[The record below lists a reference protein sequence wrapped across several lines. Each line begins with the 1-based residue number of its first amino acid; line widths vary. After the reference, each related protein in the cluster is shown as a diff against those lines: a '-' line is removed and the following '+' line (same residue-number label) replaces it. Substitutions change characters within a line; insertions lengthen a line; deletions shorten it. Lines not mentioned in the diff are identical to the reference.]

1 MPLYKI
7 QAPDGNTY
15 EIEGPEGATQQQVA
29 MAVMAKHPMA
39 GKTTKELESAPS
51 APFSLSDLAK
61 ATSQGV
67 LGAGK
72 SFADVFGA
80 GPGISQELGNMS
92 NYLQSTMTQPRQEEM
107 ARRQE
112 LVSRAEKRG
121 ILPEIYANLA
131 GVGEAPLQSTGQ
143 AIGSSIP
150 TMVGGAAALA
160 ALPETAPA
168 GLVIGVEK
176 AVQVLMGAAQGVGET
191 KGDIHDQIKQAYI
204 DKGLSEREAEAKAI
218 EAQAYTAKNA
228 PLLIGGA
235 AFGALDAATGI
246 QSSGARALKEAFK
259 PGASKAAKEG
269 LEAALKNIAEKPLEA
284 PTAGKSLLHSA
295 LEESLPEGLQGGY
308 GQFATNVAMQN
319 QGFDTSAFQ
328 GVAGAAS
335 RDALAG
341 ALAGGAFS
349 PMAHSQSLSDYQADK
364 NLRAIKSARDE
375 EAKRLAFIENFNKEQ
390 EQTKTNLGINNVPLL
405 PAPSKEITKTQEEL
419 DSERLNNPLG
429 NLTKEELHPDIVKYI
444 DKYRKDNELPKLN
457 SYSIEDVR
465 DAMTNVNPEGEQG
478 ALDSFIAAKTGYK
491 GEEEYTPD
499 DVINAATKNSVAT
512 GTQGFK
518 DFLTRTTGVDDLN
531 AMSQPQ
537 LHSAFTALM
546 NLDRDLNDKEIILPE
561 GTNASRFTQ
570 KQYDSALKFVL
581 SDMKENKPIKDVI
594 EDIKGRTGLDNDRDA
609 QALLNKALKDE
620 DLTKTS
626 RDVFNVTK
634 DGEVVSTHD
643 SMKEAEAAVG
653 RKKGLEIQPDTV
665 TEIGPKAEQ
674 VEPETVRTPLPAGY
688 EIKKRKL
695 EAGTQPA
702 GYKITP
708 EGQQKSLVT
717 VKTLE
722 GIQDKI
728 DLMQGTRKQEA
739 AKILEDVQKHANTIE
754 NQAKELTRMEALGQ
768 SNTEKYKKDS
778 AQHARAKDILN
789 RRMESLL
796 NRVESLSAPL
806 KSKPVGKKQ
815 VVKEVHTVTKNGK
828 EIGSFPTNDAALK
841 SIVAQ
846 LSDKELTD
854 LVNDKRKGSI
864 KPHAQEELDLREAK
878 AQGKK
883 TSPEAKERIVG
894 LTPEAQEKIDE
905 LGKSLVAQL
914 DKFGLKSVGLKIVDQ
929 LKNGANGSYNQ
940 ARSLIKIAL
949 TATDPIKT
957 MRHESLH
964 ALKDLGF
971 FTEAQWKSL
980 EKQARETWVDKYLK
994 NTQTEIDGKIMSRY
1008 DGYKSLGFNDQNIL
1022 EEAIADAFADF
1033 KATKPPAGMIAA
1045 LFKRLENFFKAL
1057 REAFTG
1063 VGLEKPED
1071 IFSKI
1076 EKGELTP
1083 SKVRPDTWKADKPEL
1098 KEANAYFDEYGIKPY
1113 TSEGQVDMP
1122 LESDGEKFSLKQAY
1136 TEKDLAR
1143 EQRKKEEGK
1152 KFKVLKNDPITG
1164 LPMNQDGTVTLY
1176 YPTDNEG
1183 ARALARSKKLTPH
1196 SDTANKIWLTNE
1208 SSAPAIMNKPG
1219 MIDQPVGGANVLL
1232 KVDPSMIHLGEKH
1245 ADGRMDFFIPI
1256 AEGEA
1261 FAKKMAMTKMFTLN
1275 APRTKGLHPDR
1286 TLSQVSETITK
1297 TVEKWANATAE
1308 ERKQMLRDSRV
1319 ELMTQHNITQ
1329 LFGANSKL
1337 EKTNIGEHGLTFN
1350 GKMVMSTGLGF
1361 ASAQKINDEQIAT
1374 TCPKSAI
1381 CEDLC
1386 LGETSGQNLLYG
1398 GEGQYRAGP
1407 RLSQYLKT
1415 EALVVSPEA
1424 FTISLIRQISA
1435 FQRTANQLGFQPA
1448 IRLNVTSDFKPS
1460 MFEAVIK
1467 MFPDVMFYDY
1477 TKLETQ
1483 PIAPNHHLTYSST
1496 GASQIVNGEIIYN
1509 KESNWDRMVNKFLTK
1524 GKNVAMAF
1532 TSRDAMPKFV
1542 IDEKTGQRFEVW
1554 NGDEY
1559 DARFLD
1565 PAPKDGKGYIIG
1577 LTNKDNTTKPE
1588 DAAKEHK
1595 GFFLDYNKERDGDE
1609 LKILDQEK
1617 LKPGKP
1623 VEFIKKQQ
1631 EKLSLKTYYPTAEE
1645 AENAAHEKAP
1655 PETHEF
1661 KLFFGASRAKDEGRP
1676 QVMYHGT
1683 DQDITQFRENVPIF
1697 VSSNPEFAEQF
1708 ANRRVVQGQGGEMKI
1723 YPLWVRAETPFDYT
1737 NPDHVTQVTNALR
1750 QKDGRYIIDGENWYP
1765 ADIQESLADGA
1776 WNIIESKDVQDI
1788 LKKNGF
1794 DSFYVSEQ
1802 GTKNLAVFSANQVK
1816 SVTGNIGEF
1825 GANKDIRFSL
1835 PTISIPDFDYEKGNK
1850 FFKPQSK
1857 QDRQKGYK
1865 NSFKNPI
1872 HLKDGTRLSG
1882 FTDPMNQT
1890 TFYGY
1895 DKNEQVFTLRA
1906 NLLDADDIDFSRDSN
1921 YTANYVKNQLIN
1933 PEKFSLPSLSKN
1945 IKNIGLADER
1955 LNELIDT
1962 YVYTQSDAKKK
1973 TKAYIA
1979 YVSPKDFLNATISK
1993 RYRETIEAE
2002 KEPLDLNRL
2011 TKESQ
2016 PIILFVNETKSKKH
2030 ELDVTNYEGR
2040 HRMMALR
2047 DAGIEQVPVV
2057 LRFSS
2062 GENREPIDN
2071 LYLHPKKFNENEY
2084 GESGFVA
2091 ESLIPINYENR
2102 NEIKEKFSQS
2112 KIKYSLPPLSK
2123 DIEDRINETTTRREE
2138 KGYYQRMT
2146 EAITPDSFSY
2156 FRQKALNRYNQLSVL
2171 DKRRAEKMGGAAFL
2185 ADQSAEA
2192 AALMSDLSAGVTASA
2207 FGVGDRHGGIPVYKN
2222 GHTTIDTSVKGL
2234 VESLAPLA
2242 KYGDPAI
2249 YQRFQYWA
2257 GSVRGFR
2264 LDKDGKEHNFT
2275 AADYAYSKKLL
2286 ADHPEFKQVMEDYT
2300 KFNNGVV
2307 KYLVDTGVI
2316 SKKQGEEYTK
2326 YADYIPFYRQIN
2338 DEKTI
2343 GPQIFNSISGVKQ
2356 PKKLKGGEAPLAD
2369 FMETIVRNTQS
2380 AINAG
2385 MKNQAALRAVNV
2397 AKDLGDIELVKPRES
2412 TTGPEIIQVLE
2423 GGNKVYYRTADPL
2436 FVDAIKSLN
2445 MPELPFM
2452 SLISTPSNILRNFV
2466 TKDPG
2471 FMLANMMRDSLSA
2484 WVTSGKDMKPV
2495 IGTLGQFTKALK
2507 GTSPEFEALMNAGI
2521 LGGYEFSQNVEA
2533 SGKTLEKDLSKKNVP
2548 AKGILGKTLKT
2559 FDSIW
2564 EGLEKGT
2571 TASDAATRALVY
2583 ERVLKETGNEAEALY
2598 RALEVMNFNR
2608 KGNSP
2613 VVRILTAAVPFLNA
2627 RFQGLDVFFRTASGG
2642 LNDPNAKQMQKA
2654 FIKRG
2659 LLLMGLT
2666 AMYYACV
2673 QGDPDYEKQ
2682 EEETKDNYWLLPS
2695 LGIKIP
2701 IPFEVGVLFKVLP
2714 ERLLAYSMGNN
2725 TGKDLMDSAARNLAN
2740 TFAFNPIPQAVKPL
2754 VEDVTNFNFFT
2765 MRPIVGQGMEGLEP
2779 KYQVGP
2785 NTSITAKKL
2794 GEVFNHSPLKIDNM
2808 IRGYFG
2814 AVGTY
2819 ATDLI
2824 DAVMDTQN
2832 DSPKASKRLEQ
2843 MAVFK
2848 RFIMDK
2854 EARGNITAYYSLK
2867 DEIQKSVNTMN
2878 FLEKSGNADEFQKYV
2893 TEHQALLAN
2902 KDYINDLEK
2911 TMKGFREMRKQINGM
2926 AVPGDEKLQMLTE
2939 LGQAENNLT
2948 LNIKEVKKLIADQ

>member
-1 MPLYKI
+1 
-7 QAPDGNTY
+7 
-15 EIEGPEGATQQQVA
+15 
-29 MAVMAKHPMA
+29 
-39 GKTTKELESAPS
+39 
-51 APFSLSDLAK
+51 
-61 ATSQGV
+61 
-67 LGAGK
+67 
-72 SFADVFGA
+72 
-80 GPGISQELGNMS
+80 
-92 NYLQSTMTQPRQEEM
+92 
-107 ARRQE
+107 
-112 LVSRAEKRG
+112 
-121 ILPEIYANLA
+121 
-131 GVGEAPLQSTGQ
+131 
-143 AIGSSIP
+143 
-150 TMVGGAAALA
+150 
-160 ALPETAPA
+160 
-168 GLVIGVEK
+168 
-176 AVQVLMGAAQGVGET
+176 
-191 KGDIHDQIKQAYI
+191 
-204 DKGLSEREAEAKAI
+204 
-218 EAQAYTAKNA
+218 
-228 PLLIGGA
+228 
-235 AFGALDAATGI
+235 
-246 QSSGARALKEAFK
+246 
-259 PGASKAAKEG
+259 
-269 LEAALKNIAEKPLEA
+269 
-284 PTAGKSLLHSA
+284 
-295 LEESLPEGLQGGY
+295 
-308 GQFATNVAMQN
+308 
-319 QGFDTSAFQ
+319 
-328 GVAGAAS
+328 
-335 RDALAG
+335 
-341 ALAGGAFS
+341 
-349 PMAHSQSLSDYQADK
+349 
-364 NLRAIKSARDE
+364 
-375 EAKRLAFIENFNKEQ
+375 
-390 EQTKTNLGINNVPLL
+390 
-405 PAPSKEITKTQEEL
+405 
-419 DSERLNNPLG
+419 
-429 NLTKEELHPDIVKYI
+429 
-444 DKYRKDNELPKLN
+444 
-457 SYSIEDVR
+457 
-465 DAMTNVNPEGEQG
+465 
-478 ALDSFIAAKTGYK
+478 
-491 GEEEYTPD
+491 
-499 DVINAATKNSVAT
+499 
-512 GTQGFK
+512 
-518 DFLTRTTGVDDLN
+518 
-531 AMSQPQ
+531 
-537 LHSAFTALM
+537 
-546 NLDRDLNDKEIILPE
+546 
-561 GTNASRFTQ
+561 
-570 KQYDSALKFVL
+570 
-581 SDMKENKPIKDVI
+581 
-594 EDIKGRTGLDNDRDA
+594 
-609 QALLNKALKDE
+609 
-620 DLTKTS
+620 
-626 RDVFNVTK
+626 
-634 DGEVVSTHD
+634 
-643 SMKEAEAAVG
+643 MKEAEAAVG

-929 LKNGANGSYNQ
+929 LKNNANGSYNQ
-940 ARSLIKIAL
+940 ALIKIAL

-980 EKQARETWVDKYLK
+980 EKQAKETWVDKYLK

-1063 VGLEKPED
+1063 VGLERPED

-1098 KEANAYFDEYGIKPY
+1098 KEADAYFDEHGIKPY

-1308 ERKQMLRDSRV
+1308 ERKQMLRDSRI

-1415 EALVVSPEA
+1415 EALVVNPEA
-1424 FTISLIRQISA
+1424 FTISLIKQISA

-1467 MFPDVMFYDY
+1467 MFPNVMFYDY

-1496 GASQIVNGEIIYN
+1496 GASQVVNGEIVYN
-1509 KESNWDRMVNKFLTK
+1509 KESNWDRMVNKFLMN

-1609 LKILDQEK
+1609 LTILNQEK
-1617 LKPGKP
+1617 LKPEKNVEEKP
-1623 VEFIKKQQ
+1623 VEFIKRQQ
-1631 EKLSLKTYYPTAEE
+1631 ERLSLKTYYPTAEE

-1697 VSSNPEFAEQF
+1697 VSPDAKFAEQF
-1708 ANRRVVQGQGGEMKI
+1708 ASRRVVQGGGGERKV
-1723 YPLWVRAETPFDYT
+1723 YPLWVRAETPFDYE
-1737 NPDHVTQVTNALR
+1737 NQDHVQQALSALGHVSMSDYLKIEKELPKGLWTVIEDPR
-1750 QKDGRYIIDGENWYP
+1750 FQSTIQK
-1765 ADIQESLADGA
+1765 L
-1776 WNIIESKDVQDI
+1776 
-1788 LKKNGF
+1788 GF

-1895 DKNEQVFTLRA
+1895 DKNGEVFTLRA

-1921 YTANYVKNQLIN
+1921 YTSNYVKDQLIN
-1933 PEKFSLPSLSKN
+1933 PEKFSLSESDKE
-1945 IKNIGLADER
+1945 ILADGDKRQAIYNQFSTGLKDKLQKSIDADKNVESVDLGRFAGKKEQNAKITAGR
-1955 LNELIDT
+1955 LNGIYQKSFKQEFPEGNPVEIKTFFERSGRFAKYDELK
-1962 YVYTQSDAKKK
+1962 S
-1973 TKAYIA
+1973 
-1979 YVSPKDFLNATISK
+1979 N
-1993 RYRETIEAE
+1993 AE
-2002 KEPLDLNRL
+2002 K
-2011 TKESQ
+2011 
-2016 PIILFVNETKSKKH
+2016 F
-2030 ELDVTNYEGR
+2030 
-2040 HRMMALR
+2040 
-2047 DAGIEQVPVV
+2047 
-2057 LRFSS
+2057 
-2062 GENREPIDN
+2062 
-2071 LYLHPKKFNENEY
+2071 
-2084 GESGFVA
+2084 
-2091 ESLIPINYENR
+2091 
-2102 NEIKEKFSQS
+2102 
-2112 KIKYSLPPLSK
+2112 SLPPLSK

-2156 FRQKALNRYNQLSVL
+2156 FRQKALNGYNQFGVL
-2171 DKRRAEKMGGAAFL
+2171 DKRSAEKMGGAAFL

-2207 FGVGDRHGGIPVYKN
+2207 LGIGDRHGGIPVFKN
-2222 GHTTIDTSVKGL
+2222 GYTTIDTSVKGFTEL
-2234 VESLAPLA
+2234 IAPLA
-2242 KYGDPAI
+2242 KKYQDPAI
-2249 YQRFQYWA
+2249 WRRFQFVYGA
-2257 GSVRGFR
+2257 KRGKR
-2264 LDKDGKEHNFT
+2264 LDAEGREHNFT
-2275 AADYAYSKKLL
+2275 RADYAYAEQIEK
-2286 ADHPEFKQVMEDYT
+2286 DHPEFEQVMKDFQ
-2300 KFNNGVV
+2300 KFNQGVV
-2307 KYLVDTGVI
+2307 KYLVDTQVLT
-2316 SKKQGEEYTK
+2316 KEQGEEYVRW
-2326 YADYIPFYRQIN
+2326 ADYIPFYRQIN
-2338 DEKTI
+2338 DEKTV
-2343 GPQIFNSISGVKQ
+2343 GPQIFNAISGVKQ

-2369 FMETIVRNTQS
+2369 FLETVVRNTQS

-2385 MKNQAALRAVNV
+2385 MKNHAALQAIKV
-2397 AKDLGDIELVKPRES
+2397 ASSLNDIERVKPGEA
-2412 TTGPEIIQVLE
+2412 TTGANIIQVLE
-2423 GGNKVYYRTADPL
+2423 NGKKVHYRTGDPL

-2848 RFIMDK
+2848 RFMMDK